1 MNTLSL
7 KNVNLK
13 EIVEQSGKLLTA
25 RELLARIDYDI
36 SDLYIDRF
44 WDNIKDDKWIYLDNE
59 LILWMGYK
67 DIRRGKES
75 INKLFKR
82 NFQESDDYKILN
94 NSEFEISEFLGTY
107 ASARNE
113 DENRGLHNKQYIVT
127 SPDCFKELCM
137 HVGTSKSKEIKKYYI
152 TLEKVFKFYLEYQTT
167 YQEFQLE
174 TKNQELD
181 QKNKEIKNIKSKL
194 VDLSHSVFA
203 FKELK
208 KNSYLYIAT
217 NKHLSAQSNYKVGIT
232 KNLTLRRIRHNN
244 TNNANDKFYYTYH
257 VHLHNAHTVEYMI
270 KHILKDFKNADC
282 NEIYIMKHSFLV
294 NIVKNIVENYQKSIS
309 YYNTIMKDYIEDAC
323 DTQIPDTPVST
334 TSTSE
339 SEPDSEMETS
349 DIKLECNSKEEILYH
364 NDNPEYSYT
373 CFKNEN
379 NKKTFKCLRCQYVFL
394 RSDSLQNHYNRKI
407 KCYEDPRGERIE
419 AIIEQNEQPIIK
431 TVDDNPEYT
440 YYERYNEEKEMIEYY
455 CNRCDTI
462 THNLNILKGHFRK
475 RQVKCYEED
484 RLGPEEKREH
494 IYINKIGDSCMYYQ
508 FLQNGETMYACGY
521 CDYQA
526 NQKNHQNIMRHL
538 NRTKK
543 CYHQN
548 YETFVEK
555 DKMKYTIRCV
565 DGIKTFH
572 CYYCQFEFK
581 EQKSIA
587 RHFRNA
593 KNPCYI

>member
-1 MNTLSL
+1 MNMLSL

-13 EIVEQSGKLLTA
+13 EIVEQSGKLLTVK
-25 RELLARIDYDI
+25 ELMVNIDYDI
-36 SDLYIDRF
+36 SNLYIDRF
-44 WDNIKDDKWIYLDNE
+44 WDSVKDDKWIYLDNE
-59 LILWMGYK
+59 LILWMEYK

-75 INKLFKR
+75 ITKLLKR
-82 NFQESDDYKILN
+82 NFQEDEDYKILN
-94 NSEFEISEFLGTY
+94 NNEFEADEFHAAMIST
-107 ASARNE
+107 RNE

-152 TLEKVFKFYLEYQTT
+152 TLEKVFKFYLEYQTI

-194 VDLSHSVFA
+194 VDLSHNVFD

-217 NKHLSAQSNYKVGIT
+217 NKHLSAQNNYKVGIT
-232 KNLTLRRIRHNN
+232 KNLTLRRIQHNN
-244 TNNANDKFYYTYH
+244 TNNTNDKFYYTYH

-309 YYNTIMKDYIEDAC
+309 YYNMIMKDYIEDAY
-323 DTQIPDTPVST
+323 DTQIPFRPDVSN
-334 TSTSE
+334 SEYDHSDNE
-339 SEPDSEMETS
+339 SEVE
-349 DIKLECNSKEEILYH
+349 KKEEVVLYY

-379 NKKTFKCLRCQYVFL
+379 NKKSFKCLRCQYIFHRV
-394 RSDSLQNHYNRKI
+394 DSFQNHYNRKI

-462 THNLNILKGHFRK
+462 TPNLNILKGHFRK

-543 CYHQN
+543 CYHRN
-548 YETFVEK
+548 YETLVEK
-555 DKMKYTIRCV
+555 DKMKYMIRCV

-593 KNPCYI
+593 KNPCCV